1 MIEST
6 AIGSAWRAECRW
18 CPHVVEPDY
27 GALVFPHEEFPDT
40 DDGQAAAERWTDE
53 HWAANP
59 GHSPTVTLIHRFT
72 LTSDEHL
79 DIRLLESLFAGGRTA
94 SPLDELVEAVQ
105 WARNVAYSELGI
117 ETHDD
122 GPLAITSKWRP
133 VGDPTRD
140 TSRWT
145 FPPAPGRV
153 AQMPADWLFIGRL
166 GPEGIV

>member
-1 MIEST
+1 MIEFGPRSSGWK
-6 AIGSAWRAECRW
+6 AQCED

-27 GALVFPHEEFPDT
+27 GARVFPNEEFEDT
-40 DDGQAAAERWTDE
+40 DAGKAAAERWTDE

-79 DIRLLESLFAGGRTA
+79 DVLLLRALFAGGRTA
-94 SPLDELVEAVQ
+94 SPLDELVKAVQ

-122 GPLAITSKWRP
+122 GPLAIESPWRFLGFHDGFTGCIGHDCP
-133 VGDPTRD
+133 RGANGC
-140 TSRWT
+140 
-145 FPPAPGRV
+145 FLCPGR
-153 AQMPADWLFIGRL
+153 
-166 GPEGIV
+166 